1 MGLVISGN
9 CNNNK
14 HPECDGVN
22 CTCNCHKSEPTFDT
36 AHVNTSNPNLNPN
49 DIQNL
54 T

>member
-1 MGLVISGN
+1 MGQVVSGN

-22 CTCNCHKSEPTFDT
+22 CTCNCHKSEPAFEN
-36 AHVNTSNPNLNPN
+36 ASMPNIDSEN
-49 DIQNL
+49 DIKNL